1 MKLGFFLPQ
10 MGKAAGPDALIKV
23 AQRAENLG
31 FSTVWTTDR
40 LLFPVNPRSP
50 YAGSPDG
57 SLPDIYR
64 IVYDPLDALAWVAAH
79 TKTLRLGTS
88 VLDMPFYNPLTL
100 ARRLSTIDNLSGGRL
115 TVGLGQG
122 WSLDEYEATNA
133 DASKRGK
140 RANEFLE
147 TLYAIWHDDPTEYS
161 GNYFK
166 IAASHIAPKPVQ
178 KPHPP
183 VLLAAFSPPAMKRI
197 AKYADGW
204 HPVGMPIPV
213 IAQMWGQIKDMA
225 KEEGRNPDD
234 LRMIMRGN
242 LEISDQP
249 LGDGRFPFT
258 GSYDQIKADIK
269 AAEEIGTEELTFDPG
284 FSSKGGSADGFIE
297 AMEKL
302 RELAG

>member
-10 MGKAAGPDALIKV
+10 MGKAAGPDALVKV
-23 AQRAENLG
+23 AQKAESLG

-50 YAGSPDG
+50 YAGTPDG
-57 SLPDIYR
+57 SLPDVYR
-64 IVYDPLDALAWVAAH
+64 IVYDPLDSLTWVAAN

-140 RANEFLE
+140 RANEFLQA
-147 TLYAIWHDDPTEYS
+147 LYAIWHDDPTEFD
-161 GNYFK
+161 GHYFK
-166 IAASHIAPKPVQ
+166 IAASHIAPKPAQ

-183 VLLAAFSPPAMKRI
+183 VFLAAFTPPAMKRV

-242 LEISDQP
+242 LDIRDQP

-258 GSYDQIKADIK
+258 GNFDEIKADVK
-269 AAEEIGTEELTFDPG
+269 AAEEIGTDELALDPG
-284 FSSKGGSADGFIE
+284 FGATSGQDFLDILEKARESGG
-297 AMEKL
+297 
-302 RELAG
+302 